1 MTTLEKQIID
11 TWFINHR
18 TNLMLIGELTQE
30 ALDYTTSK
38 RGGGTIGHQLAH
50 IYNVRFWKLEK
61 YDKKLTSDLATI
73 TAEDKK
79 TIPMLKD
86 CHTLSANR
94 VAEVL
99 EDGLKQNATI
109 KGFKRGVVPLLGYL
123 ISHEAHHRGNIL
135 LTLKISGFKLTD
147 KLKYGIWEWNKI

>member
-61 YDKKLTSDLATI
+61 FDKKLISDIATI
-73 TAEDKK
+73 AAEDKK

-109 KGFKRGVVPLLGYL
+109 KGFKRGVVPLLGYF

-135 LTLKISGFKLTD
+135 LTLKTCGFKITD